1 MNASEKDQKYGL
13 VYGLLETARKTH
25 SALTKANSEVKETE
39 HAKGNA
45 TPEKIVELKA
55 AAKAAYETM
64 KATKSAANVAQ
75 EKYNR
80 PDVLGLLSYLT
91 QVMFDESL
99 EKDGSGRVISCD
111 DNKIVWL
118 SKMLMG
124 VVDERHLPDGNKGQ
138 KGLSLAEKRLKQIE
152 AFIAG
157 FRAIGKR
164 DEKTKRL
171 VGYNVPKFG
180 MGDQS
185 IRFLLGE
192 LDKKL
197 KSLGEHERAQRK
209 ELQELKARIVSS
221 TPPDWLEDRKNHI
234 ENTSVTMGQANGSEP
249 LPEPKL
255 ASAAPET
262 ASVSKAKEDR
272 PNRGSGKRT
281 ARR

>member
-13 VYGLLETARKTH
+13 VYGLLETSRKTH
-25 SALTKANSEVKETE
+25 SALTKANSEVSEAE

-45 TPEKIVELKA
+45 TPEKIAELKA
-55 AAKAAYETM
+55 AAKTAYEAM
-64 KATKSAANVAQ
+64 KATKSAASTPQ
-75 EKYNR
+75 EKYTR
-80 PDVLGLLSYLT
+80 KDVLGLLSYLT

-99 EKDGSGRVISCD
+99 EKDGIGRVISWD
-111 DNKIVWL
+111 DNKTSWL

-124 VVDERHLPDGNKGQ
+124 VVDERHLPDGNKSQ

-157 FRAIGKR
+157 FRVIGKR

-171 VGYNVPKFG
+171 VGYSIPKFG

-234 ENTSVTMGQANGSEP
+234 ENTSVTMGQTMQVEAM
-249 LPEPKL
+249 PEPE
-255 ASAAPET
+255 AVSAAPET
-262 ASVSKAKEDR
+262 ASADKDSKRDR
-272 PNRGSGKRT
+272 PNRGKRT